1 MATNTKLDSL
11 VINYLTQSQYDSAKN
26 AGTLNANQIY
36 MTPASSGSTYTL
48 PAATGS
54 TLGGVKIGSNIT
66 VSSGTISLSKT
77 NVTNAL
83 GYTPPTTDT
92 KYTLPTASAWT
103 LGGVKIGSNITENSG
118 TISLTKA
125 NVTSALG
132 YTPPTT
138 DTKYTLPTGNAST
151 LGGVKLSDSTSSTS
165 STNGGVAATPA
176 AVKAAIAE
184 AKLAAWPIGSIY
196 MTVSNTS
203 PESLFGGTWER
214 ISERFLLGA
223 SSSCPAGSTG
233 GESAHTLTQSELP
246 NYSLSVANGSN
257 VIRSKTGSST
267 DAYVQTQSSGWGI
280 PNWESKTVTVASG
293 GSGKAHNNMPPYL
306 SVWIWKRTK

>member
-66 VSSGTISLSKT
+66 VNNGTISISKS

-83 GYTPPTTDT
+83 GYTPPMTDT

-118 TISLTKA
+118 TISLTKE
-125 NVTSALG
+125 NVTNALG

-151 LGGVKLSDSTSSTS
+151 IGGLKLSDSTSSTS
-165 STNGGVAATPA
+165 STNSGIAATPK
-176 AVKAAIAE
+176 AVKDA
-184 AKLAAWPIGSIY
+184 Y
-196 MTVSNTS
+196 D
-203 PESLFGGTWER
+203 
-214 ISERFLLGA
+214 A
-223 SSSCPAGSTG
+223 ST
-233 GESAHTLTQSELP
+233 EWV
-246 NYSLSVANGSN
+246 SLSVSSVYTVKSGITMWAN
-257 VIRSKTGSST
+257 T
-267 DAYVQTQSSGWGI
+267 
-280 PNWESKTVTVASG
+280 E
-293 GSGKAHNNMPPYL
+293 KAHRRGRRVYLTFQCMGPATSDAAGFIQIGTVQSAYRPKVNTYCPFGLNVTTSGQIFGPAVCIIKTTGEIQVYTGKNNATFGNNSYGWTTNNPNTISWDY
-306 SVWIWKRTK
+306 

>member
-66 VSSGTISLSKT
+66 VNSGTISISKT

-125 NVTSALG
+125 NVTNALG

-165 STNGGVAATPA
+165 STNGGIAATPK
-176 AVKAAIAE
+176 AVKDA
-184 AKLAAWPIGSIY
+184 Y
-196 MTVSNTS
+196 D
-203 PESLFGGTWER
+203 
-214 ISERFLLGA
+214 A
-223 SSSCPAGSTG
+223 ST
-233 GESAHTLTQSELP
+233 EWV
-246 NYSLSVANGSN
+246 SLSVSSVYTVKSGITMWAN
-257 VIRSKTGSST
+257 T
-267 DAYVQTQSSGWGI
+267 
-280 PNWESKTVTVASG
+280 E
-293 GSGKAHNNMPPYL
+293 KAHRRGRRVYLTFQCMGPATSDAAGFIQIGTVQSAYIPKVNTYCPFGLNVTTSGQIFGTAVCIVKTTGEIQVYTGKNNATFGNNSYGWTTNNPNTISWDY
-306 SVWIWKRTK
+306 

>member
-11 VINYLTQSQYDSAKN
+11 VINYLTQSQYDNAKN
-26 AGTLNANQIY
+26 AGTLNSNQIY

-48 PAATGS
+48 PMATGS

-66 VSSGTISLSKT
+66 VNNGTISLSKT
-77 NVTNAL
+77 NVINAL

-138 DTKYTLPTGNAST
+138 DTKYTLPTANAST
-151 LGGVKLSDSTSSTS
+151 LGGVKLSDDYSTESNSSE
-165 STNGGVAATPA
+165 GVAATPS
-176 AVKAAIAE
+176 AVLNAYNNCV
-184 AKLAAWPIGSIY
+184 KLFELTSTSIFNYISTESMVGSIGLFVKGRTAFL
-196 MTVSNTS
+196 TVHGTGAATS
-203 PESLFGGTWER
+203 
-214 ISERFLLGA
+214 GA
-223 SSSCPAGSTG
+223 SGFIQIGVVKSPYKPTIDMYCAVTINGTTNGQIFYPATCVIKSTG
-233 GESAHTLTQSELP
+233 EIQIITGKVNTTFGNNTYPWSTKNVMCITW
-246 NYSLSVANGSN
+246 NY
-257 VIRSKTGSST
+257 
-267 DAYVQTQSSGWGI
+267 
-280 PNWESKTVTVASG
+280 
-293 GSGKAHNNMPPYL
+293 
-306 SVWIWKRTK
+306 

>member
-11 VINYLTQSQYDSAKN
+11 VINYLTQAQYDNAKN
-26 AGTLNANQIY
+26 AGTLNSNQIY
-36 MTPASSGSTYTL
+36 MTPASSNTYTL
-48 PAATGS
+48 PAATSS

-77 NVTNAL
+77 NVTTAL

-92 KYTLPTASAWT
+92 KYTLPNATSSV
-103 LGGVKIGSNITENSG
+103 LGGVKIGSNITVSYG

-165 STNGGVAATPA
+165 STSGGIAATPA
-176 AVKAAIAE
+176 AVKAAYDACTE
-184 AKLAAWPIGSIY
+184 W
-196 MTVSNTS
+196 VSLT
-203 PESLFGGTWER
+203 
-214 ISERFLLGA
+214 A
-223 SSSCPAGSTG
+223 SSVYTVKSGITMW
-233 GESAHTLTQSELP
+233 
-246 NYSLSVANGSN
+246 AN
-257 VIRSKTGSST
+257 T
-267 DAYVQTQSSGWGI
+267 
-280 PNWESKTVTVASG
+280 E
-293 GSGKAHNNMPPYL
+293 KAHRRGRRVYLTFQCMGPATSDAAGFIQIGTVQSAYRPKVNAYCPFGLNVTTSGQIFGPAVYIIKTTGEIQVYTGKNNATFGNNSYGWTTNNPNTISWDY
-306 SVWIWKRTK
+306 

>member
-11 VINYLTQSQYDSAKN
+11 VINYLTQSQYDNAKN

-66 VSSGTISLSKT
+66 VSSGTISISKT

-165 STNGGVAATPA
+165 STNGGIAATPK
-176 AVKAAIAE
+176 AVKDAYDASTE
-184 AKLAAWPIGSIY
+184 WVSL
-196 MTVSNTS
+196 TVSSVYTVKSGITMWANT
-203 PESLFGGTWER
+203 EKAYRRGRR
-214 ISERFLLGA
+214 IYLTFKCIGNVTSD
-223 SSSCPAGSTG
+223 PAGFIQIGT
-233 GESAHTLTQSELP
+233 
-246 NYSLSVANGSN
+246 V
-257 VIRSKTGSST
+257 
-267 DAYVQTQSSGWGI
+267 QSSYRPKVNTYCPFGLNVSTSGQIFGPAVCVIKTTGEILVYTGKNSTTFGNNSYGWTTDDVSTI
-280 PNWESKTVTVASG
+280 SWD
-293 GSGKAHNNMPPYL
+293 H
-306 SVWIWKRTK
+306 